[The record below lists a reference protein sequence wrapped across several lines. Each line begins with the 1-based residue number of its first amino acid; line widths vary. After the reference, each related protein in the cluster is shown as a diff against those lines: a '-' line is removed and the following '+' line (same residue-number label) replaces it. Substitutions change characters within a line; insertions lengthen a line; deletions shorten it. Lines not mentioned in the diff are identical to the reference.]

1 MITKN
6 EWWSTPIWEINTNFD
21 EYFNLCFKN
30 ELLNLIG
37 ASEHNKSVDIWTID
51 SDYCTQL
58 KNKIYEMMDLVLP
71 EHFSNYHELKPFI
84 SNGWVNQ
91 QKSGQSFPLHSHGES
106 VMACVY
112 YIEAYENSG
121 DLLVVDPRGS
131 AVWDLNVENS
141 VNSVK
146 YKRIKPKIGKMVLF
160 PSYVLHSVEENKSDK
175 TRISIATNIHIPT
188 KYYTNDR

>member
-6 EWWSTPIWEINTNFD
+6 EWWSTPLWEINTNFD

-30 ELLNLIG
+30 ELLDLIG

-58 KNKIYEMMDLVLP
+58 KNKIYEVMDLVLP
-71 EHFSNYHELKPFI
+71 EHFSNYHKLKPFI

-91 QKSGQSFPLHSHGES
+91 QKPGQSFPLHSHGES
-106 VMACVY
+106 LISCVY

-131 AVWDLNVENS
+131 AVWDLNVENGI
-141 VNSVK
+141 NSVK
-146 YKRIKPKIGKMVLF
+146 YKRIKPKTGKMVLF

-175 TRISIATNIHIPT
+175 TRISVATNIHIPT
-188 KYYTNDR
+188 KYYIKDR

>member
-58 KNKIYEMMDLVLP
+58 KNKIYEMMNLVLP

-131 AVWDLNVENS
+131 SVWDSNVENG

-146 YKRIKPKIGKMVLF
+146 YKRIEPKTGKMVLF